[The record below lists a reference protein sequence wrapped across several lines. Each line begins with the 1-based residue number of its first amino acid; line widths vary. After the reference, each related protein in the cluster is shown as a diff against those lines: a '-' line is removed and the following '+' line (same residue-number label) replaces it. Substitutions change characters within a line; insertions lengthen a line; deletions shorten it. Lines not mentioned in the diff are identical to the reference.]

1 MYATVANAA
10 AVGCPACGGPLH
22 RSRFDATFLAPDGS
36 ERLAF
41 GLPAGLC
48 GPCRELFV
56 PEVVLALMG
65 LDGLRCVF
73 AIETDLVLQERAM
86 LEASDT
92 GPGPSAHRLVHYA
105 EVPGCPEC
113 SYWGRARA

>member
-1 MYATVANAA
+1 MYATGANGGGA
-10 AVGCPACGGPLH
+10 GCPACGGPLH
-22 RSRFDATFLAPDGS
+22 RSRFDATFVAPDGS

-56 PEVVLALMG
+56 AEVVLALTG

-86 LEASDT
+86 LEWPTLAHT
-92 GPGPSAHRLVHYA
+92 SAHRLVHYA
-105 EVPGCPEC
+105 EIPGCPEC
-113 SYWGRARA
+113 SYWRRARA

>member
-48 GPCRELFV
+48 RSCSQLY
-56 PEVVLALMG
+56 EVEAVLVLLG
-65 LDGLRCVF
+65 LAEMPCVF

-86 LEASDT
+86 LEWPTLAHT
-92 GPGPSAHRLVHYA
+92 SAHRLVHYA